1 MHSRRAPLATV
12 IAIAAAVTIQL
23 ASAAMFCSDW
33 AERIERHHRFHALA
47 HCRRSNKTQVGMAN
61 YRRVQRC
68 AELALQRR
76 ALAFNYAPV
85 RRAAGR
91 NLYERID
98 GN

>member
-1 MHSRRAPLATV
+1 MHLRPSLGTV
-12 IAIAAAVTIQL
+12 AIAVAVTVQL
-23 ASAAMFCSDW
+23 VSAAMFCSDW
-33 AERIERHHRFHALA
+33 AERISRHHRFHALA
-47 HCRRSNKTQVGMAN
+47 HCRRSNKTLVGMAN

-68 AELALQRR
+68 SELALRRR

-98 GN
+98 GNRW